1 MGGAGGH
8 MWHPFD
14 CPDVNSGQ
22 DLIDFFQ
29 RSIDSIKRNPAALK
43 IDGVN
48 LSFRVRQNRGA
59 PSGYE
64 FVIDRG
70 SMKPLD
76 VEGVTADNADQ
87 RFVTKDGSP
96 HGMVEATNILL
107 GIFNASLPDILPEL
121 KELGM
126 LNDMGLFGR
135 YFNTEFVLKKIN
147 VKEYPF
153 NFIALHGVNQFAKKG
168 PKSRKGVPVEFSQD
182 ALERVREKVQ
192 SFANERDF
200 RVYTS
205 IPANVKKS
213 VLLEDA
219 LNENFTIVYKS
230 FAQDPE
236 EPGELGAGEGSTK
249 PIKVWLADVNSN
261 PVNQKVNISDKM
273 RELYPSMG
281 RTQTPYAKNIYL
293 EVLRGTAISD
303 IAEGPEDVESIV
315 DAVVVMHSTR
325 ILGNAI
331 LDALE
336 SDEFGSARDQ
346 EGVVVKDPEI
356 CGGTSFKF
364 TGDFIVGGLLG
375 SAFNEAKYRK
385 GDLIKEFVVR
395 EQEEEEEQEE
405 KNRDKFII
413 LIPGGFKP
421 PTAGHYHMIK
431 NYDKKPDV
439 HKVLVITG
447 PKPREG
453 VTLEQSKEI
462 FKIYGG
468 FSDKIDFIISDD
480 PTPMRTAYE
489 LLQNENFV
497 NQFPKMKFALGAGDK
512 GDDPK
517 RVEGFVNYFMKNE
530 NLKDKVSW
538 YPPSKA
544 LEVGGEAASAS
555 RMRKAYRDQNWEEF
569 KNLLPDDNYYDD
581 VVQVLNRQDGG
592 GFGGG
597 NTMVAENFLLAVPR
611 QSFLVEKKMTKGDK
625 IRDTRLR
632 KKMDKAGVKADFI
645 KRYGKEKG
653 KDIYFATIRK
663 RAMAEQ
669 AEKLSTNPS
678 KEEIMTAIREK
689 IKELLTK
696 IMPDIL
702 AQVPQ
707 LNQVQNL
714 DIEVIDPAA
723 SILARQLTQTTMEKT
738 KPPAELAGV
747 AQEASAAGGGV
758 GAVGAIQ
765 GAPGKL
771 LTGDQDD
778 E

>member
-22 DLIDFFQ
+22 DLIDFFK
-29 RSIDSIKRNPAALK
+29 RSIDAIKRNPAALK

-48 LSFRVRQNRGA
+48 LSFRLKENPGT
-59 PSGYE
+59 PTGYE
-64 FVIDRG
+64 FVVDRG

-76 VEGVTADNADQ
+76 VQGVTADNADQ
-87 RFVTKDGSP
+87 RFVLPDGSP
-96 HGMVEATNILL
+96 HGMVEATSILL
-107 GIFNASLPDILPEL
+107 GIFNAAIGDILPEL
-121 KELGM
+121 KVLGM
-126 LNDMGLFGR
+126 LEDMGPFAR
-135 YFNTEFVLKKIN
+135 FFNTEFVLKKIN

-153 NFIALHGVNQFAKKG
+153 NFIALHGVSQFVKKG
-168 PKSRKGVPVEFSQD
+168 PKSRKGTPVDFNQD
-182 ALERVREKVQ
+182 ALERVKEKVQ
-192 SFANERDF
+192 PYANQADF
-200 RVYTS
+200 KVFTS
-205 IPANVKKS
+205 IPTTFNNT

-219 LNENFTIVYKS
+219 LNKQFTIVYKS

-261 PVNQKVNISDKM
+261 PVNQKVIISDQM
-273 RELYPSMG
+273 RQIYPSMG
-281 RTQTPYAKNIYL
+281 KSQTPYAKNIYL
-293 EVLRGTAISD
+293 EVLKGTAISD
-303 IAEGPEDVESIV
+303 IAGGPEDIEPIV
-315 DAVVVMHSTR
+315 DAVVVMHATR
-325 ILGNAI
+325 LLGNAV

-336 SDEFGSARDQ
+336 SEEFGSAREQ
-346 EGVVVKDPEI
+346 EGVVIKDSEI

-364 TGDFIVGGLLG
+364 TGDFIVGGLA
-375 SAFNEAKYRK
+375 STFEEAKYRK
-385 GDLIKEFVVR
+385 GELIKEFIVR
-395 EQEEEEEQEE
+395 EQEEEEQEE
-405 KNRDKFII
+405 QNKDKFIV

-431 NYDKKPDV
+431 NYDERSNV

-453 VTLEQSKEI
+453 VTLQQSKDI

-468 FSDKIDFIISDD
+468 FSNKVDFVISDD

-497 NQFPKMKFALGAGDK
+497 NQFPNMKFALGAGDK

-517 RVEGFVNYFMKNE
+517 RIDGFVNYFMKND

-538 YPPSKA
+538 FQPAKA
-544 LEVGGEAASAS
+544 LEVGGKPASAS
-555 RMRKAYRDQNWEEF
+555 RMRKAYREKNWEEF
-569 KNLLPDDNYYDD
+569 KNLLPDDNHYDD
-581 VVQVLNRQDGG
+581 VVQVLNMQD
-592 GFGGG
+592 
-597 NTMVAENFLLAVPR
+597 TRDVARDSMVAENFLLAVPQ

-669 AEKLSTNPS
+669 TEPVSADAS
-678 KEEIMTAIREK
+678 KEEIMNTIKVKIREM
-689 IKELLTK
+689 LPN
-696 IMPDIL
+696 IMPDL
-702 AQVPQ
+702 LQLVPQ
-707 LNQVQNL
+707 MNQISNL
-714 DIEVIDPAA
+714 DIEVINPAA
-723 SILARQLTQTTMEKT
+723 DALARQLSKAVEEKT
-738 KPPAELAGV
+738 VSPKELAKSNIKT
-747 AQEASAAGGGV
+747 EASGMAGGGI
-758 GAVGAIQ
+758 AI
-765 GAPGKL
+765 APAKQEDTLIGEE
-771 LTGDQDD
+771 DN